1 MPPTTKHATAV
12 LVACLTGVLGLV
24 ACGAS
29 EGGEVSGGSSVQPAA
44 SGPVTIRMMITSNG
58 AADTKLQQDTVKP
71 WEARTGNTVEVIA
84 ASDIDRQLS
93 QGFSTGSPPDLFFTD
108 AKVFQ
113 SYAKAGDLVPYGD
126 QLDMKGDFYES
137 LVRTFTYDG
146 KFYCAPKDFSTL
158 ALLINTDLWE
168 QAGLGHV
175 DWPQSWSD
183 LETVARKLTSGKVKG
198 LVVDDTH
205 DGVGPFLKQAGGWI
219 VNPDQTKMTA
229 DTASNL
235 AGLTEVQRLLAS
247 GTTSYPKGVGAAS
260 GVEALGQGKA
270 AMAIEGNWVKGVF
283 RNSYPT
289 LRWQAVELPAGPAAR
304 GTLLFTQCYGIAAQ
318 SKKQAAAIDLVKYL
332 STEEPALA
340 LAKGLGVMPP
350 IKSAAAAYKG
360 AYPSDA
366 AFITGAS
373 YAQGPVTVAG
383 MEPVLAD
390 FDSQLQTLPGGDPQ
404 AILTRLETKGEA
416 VLK

>member
-1 MPPTTKHATAV
+1 MDHPGPASVVLGTGGSMPPTTKHATAV

-137 LVRTFTYDG
+137 LVSTFTYDG

-183 LETVARKLTSGKVKG
+183 LETVARKLTS
-198 LVVDDTH
+198 
-205 DGVGPFLKQAGGWI
+205 
-219 VNPDQTKMTA
+219 
-229 DTASNL
+229 
-235 AGLTEVQRLLAS
+235 
-247 GTTSYPKGVGAAS
+247 
-260 GVEALGQGKA
+260 
-270 AMAIEGNWVKGVF
+270 
-283 RNSYPT
+283 
-289 LRWQAVELPAGPAAR
+289 
-304 GTLLFTQCYGIAAQ
+304 
-318 SKKQAAAIDLVKYL
+318 
-332 STEEPALA
+332 
-340 LAKGLGVMPP
+340 
-350 IKSAAAAYKG
+350 
-360 AYPSDA
+360 
-366 AFITGAS
+366 
-373 YAQGPVTVAG
+373 
-383 MEPVLAD
+383 
-390 FDSQLQTLPGGDPQ
+390 
-404 AILTRLETKGEA
+404 
-416 VLK
+416 